1 MSGAARERAAA
12 AARAH
17 AGGRRAPSGSALRPA
32 ASPVPDHRASPVPD
46 PHLRGGRLGADL
58 QQLLRAPGARCSAP
72 QACGQRIGV
81 DKGVGQLLGGS
92 ARHRGWGWEHR
103 PGRGG
108 SRALPPPA
116 GRRPG
121 RRAPGSSA
129 EARSH
134 RQASDG
140 PAWSIS
146 APVAGGRFRGLERL
160 RKGPGG
166 RGGGQGTQGGRPGK
180 RTTRGGRAAAAVKG
194 PCGDRAALT
203 RGTRRVCTHAEMPP
217 RSAVCP
223 AGPIKARPGGGRWR
237 SSMRVTPPA
246 SRGGPQTPLKGSPQ
260 TGAHVCEDR
269 VPGWRSR
276 RPPRLAL

>member
-1 MSGAARERAAA
+1 MSGAARVRAAA

-180 RTTRGGRAAAAVKG
+180 RTTRGGGRSGGQGAMRRSSGPHPRHPPRMHARRNAAALGRLPRWPHKGAARRRQVAQQHACYPSGKPRRAADPPERVAA
-194 PCGDRAALT
+194 D
-203 RGTRRVCTHAEMPP
+203 
-217 RSAVCP
+217 RSACV
-223 AGPIKARPGGGRWR
+223 
-237 SSMRVTPPA
+237 
-246 SRGGPQTPLKGSPQ
+246 RGS
-260 TGAHVCEDR
+260 
-269 VPGWRSR
+269 RSR
-276 RPPRLAL
+276 LA